1 MKVNEL
7 KSYEIIEEREITDL
21 KSMSYLLRHKKT
33 GARIAVLSN
42 DDENKV
48 FYIGFRTPP
57 TDSTGV
63 AHIVEHTVLCGSKD
77 FPAKDPFI
85 ELAKGSLNTFLNAMT
100 YPDKTVYPIAS
111 CNDQDFQNLMNV
123 YLDAVFYPNIY
134 KEEKIFKQEG
144 WHYELNNPEDE
155 LTLNGVVY
163 SEMKGAFSSP
173 DGVFEREIMNSL
185 YPDVTYGVESGGDPD
200 VIPSLTYGNFLDFH
214 KRYYHPSNSYIYLYG
229 NMDVAEKLAWIDEK
243 YLSSFD
249 ELKIDSTIGKQEA
262 FKEIRNVHKD
272 YPVAEGESLKDNTY
286 LSYNTVIGDTLDKEL
301 YVAFQMID
309 YAVCSAQGAPL
320 KQALLDANVGKD
332 VYGFFENGIAQP
344 YFSVVAKNSE
354 AENKEKFI
362 SIIEEVFTKLVN
374 EGIDK
379 RSLEAALNYFEFRYR
394 EADFDHYPKGL
405 MYGLQV
411 LDSWL
416 YEDSKPFIHIEAN
429 ATFASLREKI
439 NTDYY
444 EKLIKTYI
452 LDNTH
457 KSIVMV
463 TPKEGLV
470 AEKEAALAAKLKAYK
485 DSLSEDEI
493 KKIVEETKALKQYQE
508 EESREE
514 DLAKIP
520 MLKRSDMKK
529 EAEPI
534 INEMREK
541 DGNKV
546 LFHDIFTNGINYVRL
561 VFDISDV
568 PEELLQY
575 VGLLR
580 LFLGS
585 VDTKNYS
592 YKDLFNE
599 INIQSGGIVP
609 LINVYSDAAVE
620 GKYCM
625 TFDVKAKTLYQKTD
639 KTLELMKEIMF
650 FSDFTDKKHLLELI
664 QESKSKMQASMMSA
678 GHGTASVRAMSY
690 FSEIA
695 ELSERLNGIEHF
707 RFLEDLEKHFDER
720 FDELI
725 EGLNKALKFV
735 FRKDNLMYDVT
746 ADEEGY
752 EIFASLIG
760 DMTGNMFDKT
770 YESNKLEIIPVKKN
784 EGFMTSAQIHYVAT
798 AGNFVKKGLAYTGAL
813 KVLKVIMGY
822 DYLWNQVRVLGGA
835 YGCMSNFQRT
845 GDCYFVSYRDPNMT
859 KTLEVFA
866 KAADYVRNLKLNERD
881 LTKYI
886 IGAVSSA
893 DTPLNPSAKGAR
905 SLNAYLS
912 NVTYELLQKERDE
925 LLNVTESEVNRLADY
940 IDAFVSFE
948 DICVVGNEKTLKDN
962 KDIFMTVEPLF
973 H

>member
-1 MKVNEL
+1 MNINEL
-7 KSYEIIEEREITDL
+7 KAYEVLEARKIADL
-21 KSMSYLLRHKKT
+21 KSMGYLLRHKKT
-33 GARIAVLSN
+33 GARISVLSN

-63 AHIVEHTVLCGSKD
+63 AHIVEHTVLCGSKE

-111 CNDQDFQNLMNV
+111 CNDQDFQNLMHV

-144 WHYELNNPEDE
+144 WHYELEKPEDE
-155 LTLNGVVY
+155 ITLNGVVY

-200 VIPSLTYGNFLDFH
+200 VIPMLTYDNFIDFH
-214 KRYYHPSNSYIYLYG
+214 RKYYHPSNSYIYLYG
-229 NMDVAEKLAWIDEK
+229 NMDVCEKLNWIDEN
-243 YLSSFD
+243 YLSNFD
-249 ELKIDSTIGKQEA
+249 ELKIDSTIQKQES
-262 FKEIRNVHKD
+262 FKETRNVHKD
-272 YPVAEGESLKDNTY
+272 YPVAEGESLKENTY
-286 LSYNTVIGDTLDKEL
+286 LAYSTVIGDTLDKEL

-309 YAVCSAQGAPL
+309 YAVCSGQGAPL
-320 KQALLDANVGKD
+320 KQKLLDLNIGKD

-344 YFSVVAKNSE
+344 YFSIVAKNSE
-354 AENKEKFI
+354 AENREKFVA
-362 SIIEEVFTKLVN
+362 IIEEEFSRLAE
-374 EGIDK
+374 EGLDK

-416 YEDSKPFIHIEAN
+416 YDETKPFIHIEAN

-439 NTDYY
+439 KTDYY
-444 EKLIKTYI
+444 EQLIKKYI

-470 AEKEAALAAKLKAYK
+470 AEKEAKLKETLKAYK

-493 KKIVEETKALKQYQE
+493 NTIIEETKALKQYQE
-508 EESREE
+508 EESRAE
-514 DLAKIP
+514 DLEKIP

-534 INEMREK
+534 VNELREVN
-541 DGNKV
+541 GNKV
-546 LFHDIFTNGINYVRL
+546 LHHNIFTNGINYIRL
-561 VFDISDV
+561 VFDITDV

-580 LFLGS
+580 LFLGN
-585 VDTKNYS
+585 VNTKNYS
-592 YKDLFNE
+592 YKDLNNE
-599 INIQSGGIVP
+599 INIQSGGIAP
-609 LINVYSDAAVE
+609 TISVYSDAKE
-620 GKYCM
+620 RDKYSI
-625 TFDVKAKTLYQKTD
+625 TFDMKAKALYQKTED
-639 KTLELMKEIMF
+639 TLALMKEIMF
-650 FSDFTDKKHLLELI
+650 TSDFTDKKRLLELI

-678 GHGTASVRAMSY
+678 GHGTASMRAMSY
-690 FSEIA
+690 FSVLA
-695 ELSERLNGIEHF
+695 ELSERLNGIDNF
-707 RFLEDLEKHFDER
+707 RFMEDLVNHFEER
-720 FDELI
+720 QEDLVN
-725 EGLNKALKFV
+725 GLNKALTFV
-735 FRKDNLMYDVT
+735 FRKDNLFYDIT

-752 EIFASLIG
+752 NLFSGHIS
-760 DMTGNMFDKT
+760 DMTENMYDKT
-770 YESNKLEIIPVKKN
+770 CVTNKLEIVPIKKN

-798 AGNFVKKGLAYTGAL
+798 AGNFVEKGLSYTGAL
-813 KVLKVIMGY
+813 HVLKVIMGY

-835 YGCMSNFQRT
+835 YGCMSGFQRT

-859 KTLEVFA
+859 KTFDVYN
-866 KAADYVRNLKLNERD
+866 KAAEYVRNLKLSERD

-886 IGAVSSA
+886 IGAVSNV
-893 DTPLNPSAKGAR
+893 DTPLNPYAKGAR
-905 SLNAYLS
+905 SLNAYKS
-912 NVTYELLQKERDE
+912 NVSFEMLQRERDE
-925 LLNVTESEVNRLADY
+925 LLNVTQEEINRLADY
-940 IDAFVSFE
+940 IDAFVSYE
-948 DICVVGNEKTLKDN
+948 DICVVGNEKTIKDN
-962 KDIFMTVEPLF
+962 KDMFMTVEPLF